1 MVNKENGITVTVNV
15 KMSVDESTANG
26 CLKIVE
32 MYLNQTGGS
41 IRFDKNKNGEVM
53 LEYEPAG

>member
-1 MVNKENGITVTVNV
+1 MAQSIDIPVNI
-15 KMSVDESTANG
+15 KMCVDESTANG
-26 CLKIVE
+26 CLKVVE

-41 IRFDKNKNGEVM
+41 IRFDKNKNGEVT